1 MIRFPSKAARA
12 FLASAAVAM
21 TLVSAASAGDLAVG
35 LAKTT
40 GNALN
45 MREYPTT
52 DSAVIANL
60 DKNSTLAL
68 LERTEEDWFK
78 VAYEGKTGYVSA
90 NYLQELENGQFEA
103 RAQVNSE
110 GVCVRYTPSDDAD
123 ILETIENKA
132 YVTVLACY
140 DGWYLVRCQYGTEGY
155 IRSDY
160 LDLTSLYSGSYG
172 GTASY
177 SSSRGSAVVA
187 AAKRFLGV
195 RYVYGGAS
203 SRSVDCSGL
212 TMLVMRQ
219 FGIYFEHSASA
230 QWKSGK
236 GTKIYS
242 RSALRPG
249 DLIFFRDPSVAR
261 GKAASHCGIYVGN
274 YQFIHASSSSRKVTY
289 GTIAS
294 GYHSRYY
301 IGGLRVV

>member
-1 MIRFPSKAARA
+1 MIHFPCKAARVFLISA
-12 FLASAAVAM
+12 ATAAMLASF
-21 TLVSAASAGDLAVG
+21 ASAEELAVG

-52 DSAVIANL
+52 DSAVVMNL

-78 VAYEGKTGYVSA
+78 VSYEGKTGYVST
-90 NYLQELENGQFEA
+90 NYLEELENGNFEA

-110 GVCVRYTPSDDAD
+110 GVCVRYLPSEDSD

-160 LDLTSLYSGSYG
+160 LNLTTIASSRSGSS
-172 GTASY
+172 TAGN
-177 SSSRGSAVVA
+177 SSVVSV
-187 AAKRFLGV
+187 AKRFLGV

-203 SRSVDCSGL
+203 SRSVDCSGF
-212 TMLVMRQ
+212 TMLVFRQ
-219 FGIYFEHSASA
+219 FGVSFPHSASG
-230 QWKSGK
+230 QWTSGK
-236 GTKIYS
+236 GKKIYS
-242 RSALRPG
+242 KSALRAG
-249 DLIFFRDPSVAR
+249 DLVFFRDPKVAK
-261 GKAASHCGIYVGN
+261 GKAASHVGIYIGN
-274 YQFIHASSSSRKVTY
+274 NQFIHASSSSRKVTY

-294 GYHSRYY
+294 GYHSRYF

>member
-1 MIRFPSKAARA
+1 MIHFPCKAAKI
-12 FLASAAVAM
+12 FLLSAAASMMLAGVA
-21 TLVSAASAGDLAVG
+21 AADELAVG

-52 DSAVIANL
+52 DSAVVMNL
-60 DKNSTLAL
+60 DKGYTLAL

-90 NYLQELENGQFEA
+90 NYLEELENGEFEA

-110 GVCVRYTPSDDAD
+110 GVCVRYTPGDESD
-123 ILETIENKA
+123 ILEIIDNKA

-160 LDLTSLYSGSYG
+160 LNLTSVASTKSGSS
-172 GTASY
+172 T
-177 SSSRGSAVVA
+177 SSGNSSVVS

-203 SRSVDCSGL
+203 SRSVDCSGF

-219 FGIYFEHSASA
+219 FGISLPHSASG
-230 QWKSGK
+230 QWTSGK

-249 DLIFFRDPSVAR
+249 DLVFFRDPKVAK
-261 GKAASHCGIYVGN
+261 GKAASHVAIYIGN
-274 YQFIHASSSSRKVTY
+274 SQFIHASSSSRKVTY
-289 GTIAS
+289 GTLNS
-294 GYHSRYY
+294 SYHSRYY
-301 IGGLRVV
+301 IGGLRLV

>member
-1 MIRFPSKAARA
+1 MIRFPSKAARI
-12 FLASAAVAM
+12 FL
-21 TLVSAASAGDLAVG
+21 LSAASAMMLAGFASAGELAVG

-52 DSAVIANL
+52 DCGVVASL
-60 DKNSTLAL
+60 DKNCTLAL
-68 LERTEEDWFK
+68 LERTDDDWFK

-90 NYLQELENGQFEA
+90 NYLEELENGEFEA

-110 GVCVRYTPSDDAD
+110 GVVVRYTPSDEAD

-132 YVTVLACY
+132 YVTVMACY

-155 IRSDY
+155 IRSDF
-160 LDLTSLYSGSYG
+160 LNMTTLTSSR
-172 GTASY
+172 
-177 SSSRGSAVVA
+177 SSSSGNNSVVS
-187 AAKRFLGV
+187 AAKRYLGV

-203 SRSVDCSGL
+203 SKSVDCSGF

-219 FGIYFEHSASA
+219 FGISLPHSASG
-230 QWKSGK
+230 QWTSGK

-249 DLIFFRDPSVAR
+249 DLVFFRDPKVAK
-261 GKAASHCGIYVGN
+261 GKAASHVAIYIGN
-274 YQFIHASSSSRKVTY
+274 SQFIHASSSSRKVTY
-289 GTIAS
+289 GTLNS
-294 GYHSRYY
+294 SYHSRYY
-301 IGGLRVV
+301 IGGLRLV